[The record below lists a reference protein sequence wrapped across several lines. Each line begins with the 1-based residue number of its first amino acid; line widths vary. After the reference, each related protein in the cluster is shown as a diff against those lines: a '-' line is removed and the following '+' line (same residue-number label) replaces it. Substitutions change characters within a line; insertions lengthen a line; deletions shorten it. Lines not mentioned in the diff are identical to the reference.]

1 MSTKEKHFKEKVKG
15 FYEKHKGAIIGGAI
29 GGALAVLKFYNV
41 MTYGKGF
48 RDGGAVSFHVTMDYF
63 DENRGTNLN
72 QIFEKIAK
80 EHPEQI
86 VTRRIK

>member
-1 MSTKEKHFKEKVKG
+1 MNTMEKHFKEKVKG

-48 RDGGAVSFHVTMDYF
+48 
-63 DENRGTNLN
+63 
-72 QIFEKIAK
+72 
-80 EHPEQI
+80 
-86 VTRRIK
+86 

>member
-48 RDGGAVSFHVTMDYF
+48 RDGGAVSFHVTMDYC
-63 DENRGTNLN
+63 DENHGTNLN
-72 QIFEKIAK
+72 QICEEIGK